1 MNWIRTDKVKE
12 EQGGQVDI
20 WEKER
25 TGDGD
30 ISWVW
35 HVEDEENDEGE
46 YFDLYDN
53 IESFTNYNGSTIW
66 NMIYEENCF
75 PKRKS
80 YKQD

>member
-12 EQGGQVDI
+12 EQGGLVDI

-25 TGDGD
+25 TGDKD

-53 IESFTNYNGSTIW
+53 I
-66 NMIYEENCF
+66 
-75 PKRKS
+75 
-80 YKQD
+80 